1 MRQYVCL
8 RSLIGSTASP
18 SRKFPLKSLRFLH
31 APFRCTAYQTLLAL
45 ANTLLAVFQ

>member
-8 RSLIGSTASP
+8 RSLIGSTAFP
-18 SRKFPLKSLRFLH
+18 SRKFPPKSLRFPH
-31 APFRCTAYQTLLAL
+31 APFRFTAYQTLLAL